1 MGGSCSSGR
10 LHGNGIRRVKSS
22 QTCGNDA
29 VVAVG
34 EGEQLAQSREQRRV
48 VVLRRGRHTWPRT
61 GSEARRT
68 RRTRRITCSRQKRDG
83 RVVVS
88 RTK

>member
-1 MGGSCSSGR
+1 MVSRELWVSCEPWGMWVVEVRRKEGSHGGSCSSGR

-34 EGEQLAQSREQRRV
+34 EGEQLAQSRE
-48 VVLRRGRHTWPRT
+48 
-61 GSEARRT
+61 
-68 RRTRRITCSRQKRDG
+68 
-83 RVVVS
+83 
-88 RTK
+88 